1 MLFKNTRSLLI
12 IFFFLVRLIPIYAQD
27 PQLREYELKAAFIY
41 RFIDYV
47 DWENSSDNATFD
59 IAVLGKNPITSS
71 LINISKDKKV
81 KGKTITVKE
90 YQTLD
95 EIGFCNILFIPDK
108 SPYNIEKILSK
119 YEGKPVLIISEN
131 EGYGKKGAH
140 FNFVMVENKLKF
152 QVNLKA
158 IKRSGIIISSFL
170 LQHAIIVD

>member
-1 MLFKNTRSLLI
+1 MLFKNTKGLVL
-12 IFFFLVRLIPIYAQD
+12 IFFFLATLIPLHAQD
-27 PQLREYELKAAFIY
+27 SQIREYELKAAFIY

-47 DWENSSDNATFD
+47 DWENASENETFD

-90 YQTLD
+90 YQNLD
-95 EIGFCNILFIPDK
+95 EMGFCNILFIPDK
-108 SPYNIEKILSK
+108 SSYPIEKILSK

-131 EGYGKKGAH
+131 EGYGKKGTH